1 MFVNN
6 LFQDKVV
13 LITGGR
19 SGIGYT
25 IAESF
30 LKCGAIVYIA
40 SRNEEKLIKAKESL
54 SEWGEVYAKP
64 CDIRNTDDID
74 AMIEY
79 IKSNDH
85 NLDILINNAGGQF
98 LSTAE
103 HISDKGWQAVVNN
116 NLNGTWFM
124 TQRMAK
130 AFFIPNKQGTIIN
143 IIINIYKGFPGM
155 AHSAAARAGVD
166 SLTKTLAIEWAK
178 YNIRINAIAPGSIQ
192 SSGLENYPPDF
203 VSKLAE
209 LVPLKKLGTTKDV
222 ADLSLF
228 LSSSNAGFITGETI
242 YLDGGQRLTGG
253 LYDLFNEGS

>member
-1 MFVNN
+1 MFADN
-6 LFQDKVV
+6 LFKNQVV
-13 LITGGR
+13 LVTGGR
-19 SGIGYT
+19 SGIGFT

-40 SRNEEKLIKAKESL
+40 SRNEEKLNAAKEEL
-54 SEWGEVYAKP
+54 SKFGEVHAKA
-64 CDIRNTDDID
+64 CDIRNTEEID
-74 AMIEY
+74 SFIEF
-79 IKSNDH
+79 IKSNGH
-85 NLDILINNAGGQF
+85 QLDILINNAGGQF

-116 NLNGTWFM
+116 NLNGTWYM

-130 AFFIPNKQGTIIN
+130 AFFIPNKKGSIVN

-166 SLTKTLAIEWAK
+166 SLTKTLAIEWSK

-192 SSGLENYPPDF
+192 SSGLDNYPPDF
-203 VSKLAE
+203 VSKLVD
-209 LVPLKKLGTTKDV
+209 LVPLKKLGSTKDV

-228 LSSSNAGFITGETI
+228 LSSTNAGFITGETI

-253 LYDLFNEGS
+253 LFDLFSQG